1 MKGYFITGT
10 DTDIGKTYVSGVLVR
25 SLLGKKKKV
34 AYFKPVQSGT
44 PSDTD
49 YVSRYL
55 PAEHIYSI
63 WSFDMAEPPHRLAK
77 LTKIKLS
84 LNEITEQYQL
94 IKKLGYDYIIVEGA
108 GGAATPLNDKDMMA
122 DIALG
127 LKVPAIVVARGGLGV
142 INHSVITHDYLINKG
157 VKVKGFI
164 VNNADKTDIATVRA
178 NADDIEHYTKS
189 RILAIIDYDQTLTDV
204 VL

>member
-10 DTDIGKTYVSGVLVR
+10 DTDIGKTYVSGLLIR

-49 YVSRYL
+49 YISRYL
-55 PAEHIYSI
+55 PTEHIYNI
-63 WSFDMAEPPHRLAK
+63 WSFDKAEPPHRLAK

-84 LNEITEQYQL
+84 LNEIAEQYQL

-108 GGAATPLNDKDMMA
+108 GGAATPLNDKDMIA

-127 LKVPAIVVARGGLGV
+127 LKVPAIVVARGGLGA
-142 INHSVITHDYLINKG
+142 INHSIITHQYLINKG

-164 VNNADKTDIATVRA
+164 INNSDKTDTAIVRA
-178 NADDIEHYTKS
+178 NADDIVHYTKS